1 MSQYSEWF
9 KQLQDDIVATV
20 ESLDSTMEERV
31 APTREGWT
39 QSHKT
44 IKSTVFEKGTVNFSE
59 VTGEFDTKFAKE
71 IPGAPLLPST
81 AYIIPPNVEVV
92 SAFNVSATPCWSTKN
107 LK

>member
-59 VTGEFDTKFAKE
+59 VTGEFDAKFAK
-71 IPGAPLLPST
+71 GVRAPNQFKNKISLSRPHRP
-81 AYIIPPNVEVV
+81 IIHTVQ
-92 SAFNVSATPCWSTKN
+92 CQ
-107 LK
+107 